1 MTTDRTR
8 VLGPR
13 ELNRALLAR
22 QHLLRRVH
30 VPALDMVRH
39 LAGLQA
45 QHPTSSY
52 FTLWARIADFDPGE
66 LAGLMTDRKVLRIA
80 LMRSTIHTVTADD
93 CLAWRPLLLPAM
105 ERMFN
110 TSHLRATAGAD
121 RDELTDL
128 GRAFIEEK
136 PRTFAEV
143 GAYLG
148 ERWPDAQPTALA
160 AALRTWAP
168 LVQVPPRGLWGRS
181 GPVAHTTAE
190 HWLGRPLDPEPRLDD
205 MVLRCIAALG
215 PMTAKDA
222 QVWCGLTRLAP
233 VLERLRPRLVTF
245 RDEQGRELF
254 DLPDA
259 PRPDADTPAP
269 VRFVADFDN
278 ITLSHDDRTRVISR
292 EWQKW
297 CLGQGNKLWGSVL
310 FDGFVRCAWRIE
322 RTKDT
327 ATLLVVSG
335 PEPKDSLAAHR
346 DEIEAE
352 GRRLL
357 AFAARDRDKH
367 DIVFA

>member
-1 MTTDRTR
+1 MTNHR
-8 VLGPR
+8 VLGHR

-22 QHLLRRVH
+22 QHLLSRVRM
-30 VPALDMVRH
+30 PALDMVRH

-52 FTLWARIADFDPGE
+52 FTLWARLADFDPQE

-93 CLAWRPLLLPAM
+93 SLAWRPLLLPVM
-105 ERMFN
+105 ERMFT
-110 TSHLRATAGAD
+110 TSHLRATADAD
-121 RDELTDL
+121 RDELTAL

-190 HWLGRPLDPEPRLDD
+190 HWLGRPLDTAPAVDD
-205 MVLRCIAALG
+205 MVLRCLAALG
-215 PMTAKDA
+215 PMTAKDV
-222 QVWCGLTRLAP
+222 QVWSGLTRLAP
-233 VLERLRPRLVTF
+233 VLEGLRPRLVAF
-245 RDEQGRELF
+245 RDERGRELF

-259 PRPDADTPAP
+259 PRPDPETPAP
-269 VRFVADFDN
+269 VRFIADFDN

-292 EWQKW
+292 AWQKW
-297 CLGQGNKLWGSVL
+297 RLGQGSKLWGSVL
-310 FDGFVRCAWRIE
+310 VDGFVRGAWRVE

-327 ATLLVVSG
+327 ATLLVASG
-335 PEPKDSLAAHR
+335 PEPTGAIASHR
-346 DEIEAE
+346 DELEAE
-352 GRRLL
+352 GGRLL
-357 AFAARDRDKH
+357 GFAAQDRDKH
-367 DIVFA
+367 DIAFA

>member
-1 MTTDRTR
+1 MTTQR

-22 QHLLRRVH
+22 QHLLGRVRM
-30 VPALDMVRH
+30 PARDMVRH

-52 FTLWARIADFDPGE
+52 FTLWTRIADFDPQE
-66 LAGLMTDRKVLRIA
+66 LSDLMTDRTVLRIA

-105 ERMFN
+105 ERMFA

-121 RDELTDL
+121 REELAAL
-128 GRAFIEEK
+128 GRAFVEEK

-148 ERWPDAQPTALA
+148 ARWPDAEPTALA

-168 LVQVPPRGLWGRS
+168 LAQVPPRGLWGRS

-190 HWLGRPLDPEPRLDD
+190 HWLGRPLDADPRIDE
-205 MVLRCIAALG
+205 MVLRCLAALG
-215 PMTAKDA
+215 PMTAKDV
-222 QVWCGLTRLAP
+222 QVWSGLTRLAP
-233 VLERLRPRLVTF
+233 VLERLRPRLAVF
-245 RDEQGRELF
+245 RDEQGRDLF

-259 PRPDADTPAP
+259 PRPDPETPAP

-278 ITLSHDDRTRVISR
+278 ITLSHDDRTRVITR
-292 EWQKW
+292 DWQKW
-297 CLGQGNKLWGSVL
+297 RLAQGNKLWGSVL
-310 FDGFVRCAWRIE
+310 VDGFVRGAWRIE
-322 RTKDT
+322 RTKGT
-327 ATLLVVSG
+327 ATLLVTSG
-335 PEPKDSLAAHR
+335 PEAADAVAADR

-352 GRRLL
+352 GRELL
-357 AFAARDRDKH
+357 AFAAQDRDTH
-367 DIVFA
+367 DVVFA

>member
-1 MTTDRTR
+1 MTTHRPR
-8 VLGPR
+8 VLGLR

-22 QHLLRRVH
+22 QHLLTRVP
-30 VPALDMVRH
+30 VSARDMVHR

-52 FTLWARIADFDPGE
+52 FTLWARIADFDPQE
-66 LAGLMTDRKVLRIA
+66 LAGLMTDRAVVRIA

-105 ERMFN
+105 ERMFA
-110 TSHLRATAGAD
+110 TTHLRATAGAD
-121 RDELTDL
+121 RDELTAL

-136 PRTFAEV
+136 PRTFAEA

-148 ERWPDAQPTALA
+148 EHWPDAEPAALA

-190 HWLGRPLDPEPRLDD
+190 HWLGRPLDAEPQLDA
-205 MVLRCIAALG
+205 MVLRCVAALG
-215 PMTAKDA
+215 PVTAKDV
-222 QVWCGLTRLAP
+222 QVWSGLTRLAP

-259 PRPDADTPAP
+259 PRPDAETPAP
-269 VRFVADFDN
+269 VRFLADFDN
-278 ITLSHDDRTRVISR
+278 ITLSHDDRARVITR
-292 EWQKW
+292 AWQQW
-297 CLGQGNKLWGSVL
+297 RLTQGNKLWGSVL
-310 FDGFVRCAWRIE
+310 VDGFVRGAWRIE

-327 ATLLVVSG
+327 ATLLVESG
-335 PEPKDSLAAHR
+335 PEPADAVAADR
-346 DEIEAE
+346 DAIEAE
-352 GRRLL
+352 GRALL

-367 DIVFA
+367 DIAFA